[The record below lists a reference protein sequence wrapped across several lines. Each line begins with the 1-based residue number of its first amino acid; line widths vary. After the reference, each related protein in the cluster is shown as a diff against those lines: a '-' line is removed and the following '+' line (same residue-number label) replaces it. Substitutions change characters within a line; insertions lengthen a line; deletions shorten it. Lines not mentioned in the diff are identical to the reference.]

1 MPKPVLLK
9 LILRVLGNKG
19 FYFVSQKGSH
29 MKYRKDGRP
38 TLNVIVPIHG
48 KEVPHGT
55 FRSVVRQSGLSQE
68 DFDV

>member
-1 MPKPVLLK
+1 
-9 LILRVLGNKG
+9 
-19 FYFVSQKGSH
+19 